1 MAKPILSSRDHLNNS
16 RILNL
21 PAPASPNEPAR
32 LADLNSAVEGLS
44 WKKSARVASQANVA
58 LASPGATIDGV
69 TLAANDRVLVRAQTA
84 GAENGIYIYNGGA
97 APMTRSPDANTSDEL
112 ESATLSIE
120 EGTSAG
126 ATYRQ
131 TLVNFVL
138 GTGSPAFTTFGTS
151 APVASTTVSGTVTL
165 ATQAE
170 VDAGTEALDVV
181 TPAAL
186 AAWSGRI
193 KKYTTTIGDGT
204 ATSFIVNHNLGTR
217 IHTTELFYTG
227 GTFDKV
233 DADVQHTSTT
243 TDTVI
248 FSSAP
253 AAGAIS
259 FVAIG

>member
-1 MAKPILSSRDHLNNS
+1 MAKPILSSLDFNNS
-16 RILNL
+16 SRALNL

-44 WKKSARVASQANVA
+44 WKKSARVATQANVS
-58 LASPGATIDGV
+58 LASPGATIDGI
-69 TLAANDRVLVRAQTA
+69 TMAANDRVLVRAQTA

-97 APMTRSPDANTSDEL
+97 AAMARSLDASTSDEL
-112 ESATLSIE
+112 ENATISID

-126 ATYRQ
+126 TTYRQ
-131 TLVNFVL
+131 SLVNFVL

-151 APVASTTVSGTVTL
+151 APVASTTTSGTVTL

-170 VDAGTEALDVV
+170 VHAGTEALDVV
-181 TPAAL
+181 TPATL
-186 AAWSGRI
+186 TAWTGRI

-204 ATSFIVNHNLGTR
+204 ATSFTITHNLATKV
-217 IHTTELFYTG
+217 HTTELYYTG

-233 DADVQHTSTT
+233 DADVQHTSAT

-253 AAGAIS
+253 AAGAVT